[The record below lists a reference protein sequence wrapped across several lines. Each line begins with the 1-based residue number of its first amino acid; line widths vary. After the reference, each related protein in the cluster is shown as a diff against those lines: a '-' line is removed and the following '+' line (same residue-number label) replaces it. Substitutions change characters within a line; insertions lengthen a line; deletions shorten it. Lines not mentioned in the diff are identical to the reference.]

1 MILRIIPTQ
10 AVWKSHSETE
20 SLCRAFQL
28 CAPYSH
34 LRIILRIVLGIS
46 MELLHQ
52 KWILRNILRM
62 VLKLE
67 IAIELRSC
75 WDTLYLIAEIY
86 DTT

>member
-1 MILRIIPTQ
+1 
-10 AVWKSHSETE
+10 
-20 SLCRAFQL
+20 
-28 CAPYSH
+28 
-34 LRIILRIVLGIS
+34 